1 MNSINAEEIII
12 PSEQKEEI
20 LHDLTSILKIEH
32 CKIKL
37 LNGSTVSKY
46 LTKKWNELNH
56 LSGGQY
62 SVNKNIRFKTPMLIS
77 VLCDY
82 SNLYIIVKGTINLKV
97 YGNNDMPGKLC
108 CT

>member
-1 MNSINAEEIII
+1 MNSRNAEEIII

-20 LHDLTSILKIEH
+20 LHDLTSILKKEH